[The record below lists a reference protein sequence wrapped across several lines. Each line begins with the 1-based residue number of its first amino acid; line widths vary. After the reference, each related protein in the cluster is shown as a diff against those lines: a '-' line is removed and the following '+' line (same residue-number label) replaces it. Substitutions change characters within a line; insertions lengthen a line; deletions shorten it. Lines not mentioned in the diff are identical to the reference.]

1 MPSFTYL
8 TAALALTSAVAATPV
23 QKRDAFSVEQVQ
35 HSVHLKN
42 GPAQIAKTLR
52 KYGKAVPLHIQKAAD
67 ARANAVDAAAAS
79 SGSEPA
85 NPSDQYDSSYL
96 SPVTI
101 GSTTLHLDFDTGS
114 ADLWVFSNLQASSQL
129 SGHDYYKTD
138 SSKLKSGYSWRI
150 SYGDGSGA
158 SGKVYA
164 DKVTVAGVTAT
175 SQAVE
180 AATSVSA
187 QFAQDQNTDGLLGLA
202 FSSINTVSPT
212 PQKTFFDTV
221 KSSLAKQLFAVN
233 LKYHAAGTYDFGFID
248 STKYTGAI
256 TYVPVDNSQGF
267 WGFSATG
274 YKVGSSAAVRGE
286 IDGIVDTGTT
296 LIYVDDSIV
305 DDYYSNVDGAEND
318 SNQGG
323 YVFPCSATLPS
334 FSITVGGVAQTVPGR
349 FINYSPVSS
358 GSSTCFGGIQSN
370 SGVGFNIFGDIFLK
384 SKYVIHDVSTG
395 SPRLGFAQQ
404 AGVSA

>member
-1 MPSFTYL
+1 MIS
-8 TAALALTSAVAATPV
+8 
-23 QKRDAFSVEQVQ
+23 
-35 HSVHLKN
+35 
-42 GPAQIAKTLR
+42 
-52 KYGKAVPLHIQKAAD
+52 
-67 ARANAVDAAAAS
+67 
-79 SGSEPA
+79 
-85 NPSDQYDSSYL
+85 
-96 SPVTI
+96 
-101 GSTTLHLDFDTGS
+101 
-114 ADLWVFSNLQASSQL
+114 WVFSNLQASSQL

>member
-8 TAALALTSAVAATPV
+8 TAALALTSAVVATPV
-23 QKRDAFSVEQVQ
+23 QKRDTFSVEQVK

-42 GPAQIAKTLR
+42 GPAQVAKTLR
-52 KYGKAVPLHIQKAAD
+52 KYGKVVPQHIQAAAD
-67 ARANAVDAAAAS
+67 ARANTVTAAS
-79 SGSEPA
+79 TGSEPA
-85 NPSDQYDSSYL
+85 NPSDEYDSSYL

-101 GSTTLHLDFDTGS
+101 GSTTVNLDFDTGS
-114 ADLWVFSNLQASSQL
+114 ADLWVFSSLQASSQL
-129 SGHDYYKTD
+129 SGHDYYKVD
-138 SSKLKSGYSWRI
+138 PSKVKSGYSWRI

-180 AATSVSA
+180 AASSVSA
-187 QFAQDQNTDGLLGLA
+187 QFSQDSNTDGLLGLA

-212 PQKTFFDTV
+212 PQNTFFDTV
-221 KSSLAKQLFAVN
+221 KSSLAKQLFSVN

-256 TYVPVDNSQGF
+256 TYTPVDNSQGF
-267 WGFSATG
+267 WGFTATG
-274 YKVGSSAAVRGE
+274 YSVGSAAAVRSNIE
-286 IDGIVDTGTT
+286 GIADTGTT
-296 LIYVDDSIV
+296 LIYIDAAIARA
-305 DDYYSNVDGAEND
+305 YYSKVSGAKVD

-323 YVFPCSATLPS
+323 YVFPCSATLPN
-334 FSITVGGVAQTVPGR
+334 FSITVGGVAQTVPGK
-349 FINYSPVSS
+349 FINYAPVSS
-358 GSSTCFGGIQSN
+358 GSSTCFGGIQPN
-370 SGVGFNIFGDIFLK
+370 DGLGLNIFGDIFLK

-404 AGVSA
+404 AGVSL

>member
-1 MPSFTYL
+1 LIS
-8 TAALALTSAVAATPV
+8 
-23 QKRDAFSVEQVQ
+23 
-35 HSVHLKN
+35 
-42 GPAQIAKTLR
+42 
-52 KYGKAVPLHIQKAAD
+52 
-67 ARANAVDAAAAS
+67 
-79 SGSEPA
+79 
-85 NPSDQYDSSYL
+85 
-96 SPVTI
+96 
-101 GSTTLHLDFDTGS
+101 
-114 ADLWVFSNLQASSQL
+114 WVFSNLQASSQL

-384 SKYVIHDVSTG
+384 SKYVVHDVSTG

>member
-8 TAALALTSAVAATPV
+8 TAALALTSAVVATPV
-23 QKRDAFSVEQVQ
+23 QKRDTFSVEQVK

-42 GPAQIAKTLR
+42 GPAQVAKTLR
-52 KYGKAVPLHIQKAAD
+52 KYGKVVPQHIQAAAD
-67 ARANAVDAAAAS
+67 ARANTVTAAS
-79 SGSEPA
+79 TGEPA
-85 NPSDQYDSSYL
+85 NPSDEYDSSYL

-101 GSTTLHLDFDTGS
+101 GSTTVNLDFDTGS
-114 ADLWVFSNLQASSQL
+114 ADLWVFSSLQASSQL
-129 SGHDYYKTD
+129 SGHDYYKVD
-138 SSKLKSGYSWRI
+138 SSKVKSGYSWGI

-187 QFAQDQNTDGLLGLA
+187 QFSQDTNTDGLLGLA

-221 KSSLAKQLFAVN
+221 KSSLAKQLFSVN

-256 TYVPVDNSQGF
+256 TYTPVDNSQGF
-267 WGFSATG
+267 WGFTATG
-274 YKVGSSAAVRGE
+274 YSVGSAAAVRSNIE
-286 IDGIVDTGTT
+286 GIADTGTT
-296 LIYVDDSIV
+296 LIYIDAAIAKA
-305 DDYYSNVDGAEND
+305 YYSKVSGAKVDN
-318 SNQGG
+318 NHGG
-323 YVFPCSATLPS
+323 YVFPCSATLPN
-334 FSITVGGVAQTVPGR
+334 FSITVGGVAQTVPGK
-349 FINYSPVSS
+349 FINYAPVSS
-358 GSSTCFGGIQSN
+358 GSSTCFGGIQTN
-370 SGVGFNIFGDIFLK
+370 DGLGLNIFGDIFLK

-404 AGVSA
+404 AGVSL

>member
-1 MPSFTYL
+1 MPSFAYL

-23 QKRDAFSVEQVQ
+23 QKRDRFSVEQVK
-35 HSVHLKN
+35 HTVHLKN
-42 GPAQIAKTLR
+42 GPAQVAKTLR
-52 KYGKAVPLHIQKAAD
+52 KYGKVVPQHIQTAAEI
-67 ARANAVDAAAAS
+67 RANTAAAAVT
-79 SGSEPA
+79 GSEPA
-85 NPSDQYDSSYL
+85 NPSDDTDTSYL

-101 GSTTLHLDFDTGS
+101 GTTTVNLDFDTGS
-114 ADLWVFSNLQASSQL
+114 ADLWVFSSLQSSSQL
-129 SGHDYYKTD
+129 AGHDFYKVD
-138 SSKLKSGYSWRI
+138 SSKLKSGYSWKI

-164 DKVTVAGVTAT
+164 DKVTVGGVTAT

-187 QFAQDQNTDGLLGLA
+187 QFSQDQDTDGLLGLA
-202 FSSINTVSPT
+202 FSTINTVSPT
-212 PQKTFFDTV
+212 SQTTFFDTV
-221 KSSLAKQLFAVN
+221 KSSLAKQLFSVN

-256 TYVPVDNSQGF
+256 TYVDVDSSNGF
-267 WGFSATG
+267 WGFSASG
-274 YKVGSSAAVRGE
+274 YKIGTSTAVSRS

-296 LIYVDDSIV
+296 LIYVDTAIV
-305 DDYYSNVDGAEND
+305 NAYYAKVSGATND
-318 SNQGG
+318 STQGG
-323 YVFPCSATLPS
+323 FVFPCSATLPN
-334 FSITVGGVAQTVPGR
+334 FAITVGGVLQTVPGK

-358 GSSTCFGGIQSN
+358 GSSTCFGGIQDN
-370 SGVGFNIFGDIFLK
+370 SDIGFNIFGDIFLK

-404 AGVSA
+404 AGVSS